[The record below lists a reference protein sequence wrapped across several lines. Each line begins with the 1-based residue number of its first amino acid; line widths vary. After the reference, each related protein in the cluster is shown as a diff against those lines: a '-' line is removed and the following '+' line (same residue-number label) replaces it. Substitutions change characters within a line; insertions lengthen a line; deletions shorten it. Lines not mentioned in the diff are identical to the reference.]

1 MLQGGALLM
10 VGYVIYTMFA
20 KHLPAQVVE
29 FTATIK
35 SQADKMESVTCA
47 FLDASQK
54 ERVTFV
60 AELKEQRD
68 ANNRNHQEVVRQLD
82 RVTRALAY
90 LLAKLHDGKEEI
102 PEHVRQILEM

>member
-35 SQADKMESVTCA
+35 AQSDKIESLTCT
-47 FLDASQK
+47 FLDASTK
-54 ERVTFV
+54 ERAAFV
-60 AELKEQRD
+60 SELKEQRELG
-68 ANNRNHQEVVRQLD
+68 ARNHQEVVRQLD

-90 LLAKLHDGKEEI
+90 LLAKLHNGTEEI
-102 PEHVRQILEM
+102 PEHVRQILDM